1 MKKFN
6 LTEIAL
12 RNKTLVYFFVA
23 LIFVGGFY
31 GYQSM
36 GRSEDPD
43 LPIRVMIV
51 SLAWPGATASEVEDQ
66 ITDRLEKKLQ
76 ETPHLDYLKSV
87 SRAGLSVIYVNLKED
102 RPASEVRPTWQ
113 EVRNLVGDIKGDFP
127 QGAIGPFFNDRF
139 DDVFGSIF
147 ALTSD
152 DFSYAEMRER
162 AEEVR
167 QIFLRLE
174 NVRKVD
180 LIGVQAEKIY
190 VEMKTARLAEL
201 GLSPLSIMEAIGG
214 RSSVQPSGL
223 IDTSE
228 DLIYSRL
235 SGRIDQLADL
245 RALPIAA
252 AGRYFRLGDIATVR
266 AGYGEP
272 ADPAMFWAGQKAIGL
287 AVSMEI
293 GGDVI
298 KLGQDLERA
307 VERVKRDLPVGL
319 ELVKISDQPKVVEES
334 IGEFV
339 SSLREAILIVL
350 AVSFFSLGWR
360 SGLVVALCI
369 PLVLAGTFLGMYIG
383 GVNLHKV
390 SLGTLIMA
398 LGLLVDDEIIAV
410 EMMSVKLEEGL
421 SRFEAAIAAY
431 KITAIPM
438 LTGTLVTCA
447 GFIPVGFSKGIAAD
461 FTRAIFP
468 VISPAVLLSW
478 LASVLV
484 APLAGFHLLR
494 VKANSDRPGLADRFQ
509 IWFKK
514 LLAMAL
520 RRPKTIIIA
529 TMSVFLISLGLFGF
543 IKQDFFPPSARPEII
558 IELSLQQGASL
569 KATQSA
575 ADRFASF
582 LDQEKGL
589 ASYSY
594 YVGVGAPRFIQT
606 MEPIMPVD
614 NYAQFVILAENIEAR
629 RRLEK
634 RFLKILSNEF
644 PELQSNLKLIQT
656 GPPADY
662 PVMLRVSGFEAS
674 KVRELAEKVAA
685 IMRQDDNVANVNL
698 DWNEK
703 AKTLRVKLDDDK
715 IRALG
720 LDRRTLSLYPQSTL
734 SGAVAGEFYR
744 ADRDIDIVFRLD
756 AANRGLLGEVGEI
769 PIYLPNGRYV
779 SLEQVASEISYEAE
793 ESLIRRRNL
802 KPTITVRATN
812 LTGTGSDQTREIYEA
827 TSELRMSL
835 PPGYSIEVDGILE
848 RSEMS
853 QDFIARPIPLM
864 ILTIV
869 TILMFQLRRFSM
881 MTLALLTAPMGLIG
895 VSLGM
900 LLFGKP
906 MGFVAQM
913 GVLALSGMII
923 RNSVILLDQIDKHLA
938 EGYSPWAAL
947 IDSASLRFRPITLT
961 AGVAVLAMIP
971 LTRSFFWGPMAVA
984 IAGGLIVATLLTL
997 LVLPCLYAVIFRVK
1011 ENGD

>member
-1 MKKFN
+1 
-6 LTEIAL
+6 
-12 RNKTLVYFFVA
+12 
-23 LIFVGGFY
+23 
-31 GYQSM
+31 
-36 GRSEDPD
+36 
-43 LPIRVMIV
+43 
-51 SLAWPGATASEVEDQ
+51 VEEQ

-76 ETPHLDYLKSV
+76 ETPHLDYLNSV
-87 SRAGLSVIYVNLKED
+87 SQAGLSVIYVHLRQD
-102 RPASEVRPTWQ
+102 RPVAEVRPTWQ
-113 EVRNLVGDIKGDFP
+113 EVRNLVGDIQGDLP
-127 QGAIGPFFNDRF
+127 QGSVGPFFNDRF

-152 DFSYAEMRER
+152 DFSYEEMRER
-162 AEEVR
+162 AEAVR
-167 QIFLRLE
+167 QIFLGLE

-180 LIGVQAEKIY
+180 LIGVQEEKIY
-190 VEMKTARLAEL
+190 VEMETARLAEL
-201 GLSPLSIMEAIGG
+201 GLSPLAIMEAIGA
-214 RSSVQPSGL
+214 RSAVQPTGL

-228 DLIYSRL
+228 DNIYIRL
-235 SGRIDQLADL
+235 SGRTERLADL
-245 RALPIAA
+245 RTLPIAV
-252 AGRYFRLGDIATVR
+252 AGRYFRLGDIAAVR
-266 AGYGEP
+266 AAYGEP
-272 ADPAMFWAGQKAIGL
+272 TDPAMFWQGRKAIGL

-298 KLGQDLERA
+298 KLGKDLERA
-307 VERVKRDLPVGL
+307 LEQVEKDLPVGL

-339 SSLREAILIVL
+339 SSLQEAILIVL

-383 GVNLHKV
+383 GINLHKV

-447 GFIPVGFSKGIAAD
+447 GFIPVGLSKGMAAE
-461 FTRAIFP
+461 FTKAIFP
-468 VISPAVLLSW
+468 VISLAVLLSW
-478 LASVLV
+478 FASVLV
-484 APLAGFHLLR
+484 APLTGFHLMK
-494 VKANSDRPGLADRFQ
+494 VKTKSVRPGLAGRFQ

-514 LLAMAL
+514 LLAAAL
-520 RRPKTIIIA
+520 RRPKTIITA
-529 TMSVFLISLGLFGF
+529 TMTALLISLGLFGF

-558 IELSLQQGASL
+558 IEMTLQQGASL

-575 ADRFASF
+575 ADRFAAF

-606 MEPIMPVD
+606 MEPILPVD
-614 NYAQFVILAENIEAR
+614 NYAQFVILAENIESR

-634 RFLKILSNEF
+634 RLLEILVTEF

-674 KVRELAEKVAA
+674 KVREIAEKVAA
-685 IMRQDDNVANVNL
+685 IMRLDDNVSNINL

-703 AKTLRVKLDDDK
+703 AKALHIKLDDDK

-720 LDRRTLSLYPQSTL
+720 LDRRTLSLYLQSTL

-744 ADRDIDIVFRLD
+744 ADRNIDIVFRLEATD
-756 AANRGLLGEVGEI
+756 RNLLGEVGRI

-779 SLEQVASEISYEAE
+779 SLEQVAGEISYQAE
-793 ESLIRRRNL
+793 ESTIRRRDL
-802 KPTITVRATN
+802 KPTITVRGTN
-812 LTGTGSDQTREIYEA
+812 LAGTGSDQTRKIYEA
-827 TSELRMSL
+827 TGELRKSL
-835 PPGYSIEVDGILE
+835 PPGYSIEVDGVLE
-848 RSEMS
+848 QTYIS

-869 TILMFQLRRFSM
+869 TILMFQLRSFSM
-881 MTLALLTAPMGLIG
+881 TTLALLTAPMGLIG

-900 LLFGKP
+900 LLFDKP

-938 EGYSPWAAL
+938 EGYTPWAAL
-947 IDSASLRFRPITLT
+947 IDSASLRFRPIMLT

-971 LTRSFFWGPMAVA
+971 LMRSLFWGPMAVA

-997 LVLPCLYAVIFRVK
+997 LVLPCLYAVMFRVK
-1011 ENGD
+1011 ENGV

>member
-23 LIFVGGFY
+23 MIFVGGYY
-31 GYQSM
+31 GYQNL

-43 LPIRVMIV
+43 FPIRVMIV
-51 SLAWPGATASEVEDQ
+51 SLAWPGATASEVADQ
-66 ITDRLEKKLQ
+66 ITDRVEKKLQ
-76 ETPHLDYLKSV
+76 ETPHLDYLESV

-102 RPASEVRPTWQ
+102 RPFAEIRPTWQ
-113 EVRNLVGDIKGDFP
+113 EVRNLVGDIKGDLP
-127 QGAIGPFFNDRF
+127 QGAVGPFFNDRF

-152 DFSYAEMRER
+152 DFSYEEMRER
-162 AEEVR
+162 AEEAR

-180 LIGVQAEKIY
+180 LIGVQEEKIY
-190 VEMKTARLAEL
+190 VEMETARLAEL
-201 GLSPLSIMEAIGG
+201 GLSPLSIMEAIGAQ
-214 RSSVQPSGL
+214 SSVQPTGL

-228 DLIYSRL
+228 DNIYIRL
-235 SGRIDQLADL
+235 SGRTDGLADL

-252 AGRYFRLGDIATVR
+252 SGRYFRLGDIATVR
-266 AGYGEP
+266 SAYGEP
-272 ADPAMFWAGQKAIGL
+272 ADPAMFWEGRKAIGL

-298 KLGQDLERA
+298 KLGKDLERA
-307 VERVKRDLPVGL
+307 VERVARDLPAGL

-369 PLVLAGTFLGMYIG
+369 PLVLVGTFLGMYIG
-383 GVNLHKV
+383 GINLHKV

-447 GFIPVGFSKGIAAD
+447 GFIPVGFSKGLAAD

-468 VISPAVLLSW
+468 VISLAVLLSW
-478 LASVLV
+478 FVSVLV
-484 APLAGFHLLR
+484 APLTGYHLMK
-494 VKANSDRPGLADRFQ
+494 VKANPDRPGLGDRFQ

-514 LLAMAL
+514 ILASAL
-520 RRPKTIIIA
+520 RRPKTIIAA
-529 TMSVFLISLGLFGF
+529 TMIAFLISLGLFGF
-543 IKQDFFPPSARPEII
+543 IKRDFFPPSARPEII
-558 IELSLQQGASL
+558 IEMTLQDGASL

-575 ADRFASF
+575 ADRFAAF

-606 MEPIMPVD
+606 MEPILPVD

-629 RRLEK
+629 RRLDK
-634 RFLKILSNEF
+634 RLLEILGTEF
-644 PELQSNLKLIQT
+644 PDSRSNLKLIQT

-674 KVRELAEKVAA
+674 KVRATAEKVAA
-685 IMRQDDNVANVNL
+685 IMRLDDNLTNVNL
-698 DWNEK
+698 NWNEK
-703 AKTLRVKLDDDK
+703 AKSLRVKLDDDK

-720 LDRRTLSLYPQSTL
+720 LDRRTLSLYLQASL

-744 ADRDIDIVFRLD
+744 ADRSVDIVFRLD
-756 AANRGLLGEVGEI
+756 AADRSLLGEVGGI

-779 SLEQVASEISYEAE
+779 SLEQVAGEISYQAE
-793 ESLIRRRNL
+793 ESAIRRRNL
-802 KPTITVRATN
+802 KPTITARATN
-812 LTGTGSDQTREIYEA
+812 LAGTANDQTREIYEA
-827 TSELRMSL
+827 TGELRKSL

-848 RSEMS
+848 QSDIS

-864 ILTIV
+864 ILAIV

-881 MTLALLTAPMGLIG
+881 ITLALLTAPMGLIG

-938 EGYSPWAAL
+938 EGHAPWDAL
-947 IDSASLRFRPITLT
+947 IDSASSRFRPITLT

-971 LTRSFFWGPMAVA
+971 LTRSLFWGPMAVA

-997 LVLPCLYAVIFRVK
+997 LTLPCLYAVMFRVK
-1011 ENGD
+1011 ENGI